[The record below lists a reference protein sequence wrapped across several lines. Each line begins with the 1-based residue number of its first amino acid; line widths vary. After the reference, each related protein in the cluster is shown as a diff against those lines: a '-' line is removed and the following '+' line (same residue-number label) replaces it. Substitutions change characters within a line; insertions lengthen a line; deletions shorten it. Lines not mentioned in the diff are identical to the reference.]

1 VVSELE
7 ANTMAT
13 HAGKVALITGASAGI
28 GAALAREL
36 ARDGADLVLA
46 ARREDRLRDLARE
59 IEATGRNAIVVG
71 CDVTR
76 DGDLERAVAAAV
88 ERYGRLDIAIANA
101 GFGVVGPVEE
111 LRLDDFR
118 RQLETNVL
126 GVLRTL
132 YASLPELRKTRG
144 QFVVVGSVAGHV
156 PTPATSAYSMSKFA
170 VRGLAESIHDELA
183 VSGISVTLVSP
194 GFVDSDIRRVDNHG
208 EVHESAPD
216 PVPAWLRMPTNR
228 AARIIVRAI
237 RRRRREVV
245 VTGHGKALVLLYR
258 YAPWLLRFV
267 ITRFGTPKRRSI
279 RQPTG

>member
-1 VVSELE
+1 MS
-7 ANTMAT
+7 TW
-13 HAGKVALITGASAGI
+13 AGKVALITGASAGI
-28 GAALAREL
+28 GAALARAL

-46 ARREDRLRDLARE
+46 ARREDRLRDLALE
-59 IEATGRNAIVVG
+59 IEATGRKAIVVG

-88 ERYGRLDIAIANA
+88 ERYGRLDIAVANA
-101 GFGVVGPVEE
+101 GFGVVGPVED
-111 LRLDDFR
+111 LTLDDFR
-118 RQLETNVL
+118 RQLDTNVL

-144 QFVVVGSVAGHV
+144 QFVIVGSVAGHV
-156 PTPATSAYSMSKFA
+156 PTPWTSPYSTSKFA
-170 VRGLAESIHDELA
+170 VRGFAESIHDELA
-183 VSGISVTLVSP
+183 AGGVSVTLVSP

-208 EVHESAPD
+208 KVHENAPD
-216 PVPAWLRMPTNR
+216 PVPGWLRMPTDR
-228 AARIIVRAI
+228 AARAIVRAI

-258 YAPWLLRFV
+258 HTPWLLRFL
-267 ITRFGTPKRRSI
+267 ITRFGGPKRRAI

>member
-1 VVSELE
+1 
-7 ANTMAT
+7 MGT

-36 ARDGADLVLA
+36 AREGADLVLA

-101 GFGVVGPVEE
+101 GFGVAGRVED

-118 RQLETNVL
+118 RQLDTNVF
-126 GVLRTL
+126 GVLRTF

-156 PTPATSAYSMSKFA
+156 PTPATSAYCMSKFA
-170 VRGLAESIHDELA
+170 VRGFAESIHDELA
-183 VSGISVTLVSP
+183 ASGVSVTLVSP
-194 GFVDSDIRRVDNHG
+194 GFVDSDIRRVDNYG
-208 EVHESAPD
+208 KVHERAPD
-216 PVPAWLRMPTNR
+216 PVPAWLRMPTDR
-228 AARIIVRAI
+228 AARTIARAI

-245 VTGHGKALVLLYR
+245 VTGHGKALVLMYR
-258 YAPWLLRFV
+258 HAPWLLRFV
-267 ITRFGTPKRRSI
+267 IARFGAPKRRAL
-279 RQPTG
+279 

>member
-1 VVSELE
+1 
-7 ANTMAT
+7 MAT
-13 HAGKVALITGASAGI
+13 HTGKVALITGASAGI

-36 ARDGADLVLA
+36 ARDGVDLVLA

-101 GFGVVGPVEE
+101 GFGVAGHVEE
-111 LRLDDFR
+111 LTLDDFR
-118 RQLETNVL
+118 RQLDTNVL

-156 PTPATSAYSMSKFA
+156 PTPLTSAYSMSKFA
-170 VRGLAESIHDELA
+170 VRGFAESIHDELA
-183 VSGISVTLVSP
+183 ASGVSVTLVSP

-208 EVHESAPD
+208 KVHETAPD
-216 PVPAWLRMPTNR
+216 PVPAWLRMPTDR
-228 AARIIVRAI
+228 AARTIVRAI

-258 YAPWLLRFV
+258 HAPWLLRFV
-267 ITRFGTPKRRSI
+267 IARFGAPKRRAI